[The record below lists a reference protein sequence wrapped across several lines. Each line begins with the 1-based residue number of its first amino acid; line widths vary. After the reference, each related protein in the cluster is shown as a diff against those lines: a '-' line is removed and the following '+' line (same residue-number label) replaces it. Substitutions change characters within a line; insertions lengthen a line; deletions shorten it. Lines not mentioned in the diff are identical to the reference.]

1 MLNIPQSQNCARCE
15 KDLKDLGREYA
26 RIFVLG
32 HYLFL
37 VAHRFPRASLS
48 ENCSLLGQISEHIS
62 VPNGGYCLK
71 VVNITDCLILI
82 LKVVRL
88 IVTIISI
95 SISISISIIYYY
107 YYYYYYYNDI
117 FISSKV

>member
-1 MLNIPQSQNCARCE
+1 MLNIPQSQNCAHCE
-15 KDLKDLGREYA
+15 KDLKDNKDNSLHLGREYA

-37 VAHRFPRASLS
+37 VVRFSDKYPSIFPWQMEAIVYIY
-48 ENCSLLGQISEHIS
+48 G
-62 VPNGGYCLK
+62 LK
-71 VVNITDCLILI
+71 VLNITDCLILI

-95 SISISISIIYYY
+95 SITFYYY
-107 YYYYYYYNDI
+107 YYYYDI
-117 FISSKV
+117 FIFKILVYERGLCEDL